1 MDQDAGARSVTL
13 KGAPDLENAKL
24 FMNFLLEPENAA
36 ILTNFASY
44 TAGEEGTEP
53 FLDQKFVGA
62 PEMNPP
68 AGAPTPEF
76 VPPCEPEVVKLYDR
90 IWTNLLK

>member
-1 MDQDAGARSVTL
+1 
-13 KGAPDLENAKL
+13 
-24 FMNFLLEPENAA
+24 MNFLLEPENAA

-44 TAGEEGTEP
+44 TAGVEGTEP
-53 FLDQKFVGA
+53 FLDKKFVGA